1 MTFTFRPA
9 VRENVGLLIGLAGGT
24 GSGKTYSAMRLASGI
39 AGNKP
44 FCVIDTEAGRA
55 KHYADQF
62 KFDHGDLR
70 PPFRPDAYAEAIM
83 AADNAGYPVIVVDS
97 VSHVW
102 AGDGGILDWQEAELD
117 RMAGDDWKKREACK
131 MAAWI
136 KPKTAHK
143 QMVQRLLQVRAH
155 LILCFRAEEKI
166 EMVRGDNGKL
176 QIVPKQTLTGLDG
189 WVPICEK
196 NLPFEL
202 TASFLLLAKNPGIP
216 HPIKLQEQHRG
227 LFPDGKPIT
236 EESGRRL
243 AAWAGGQKAEPKP
256 EQKAEPKPVPQA
268 EIQAEEPD
276 RGAPGQDEP
285 GDDAPEPAIQKPDA
299 PTGIPFYLPGKE
311 GCETFDHTDA
321 WMKHWSSIANMIS
334 GSSKLTAETKVR
346 KLRELKEANDKPVR
360 KMGSM
365 MIAKISGDVATRIAN
380 AKAGGK

>member
-9 VRENVGLLIGLAGGT
+9 IRENVGLLIGLAGGT
-24 GSGKTYSAMRLASGI
+24 GSGKTYSAMRLAAGI
-39 AGNKP
+39 AGDKP

-55 KHYADQF
+55 KHYADKF
-62 KFDHGDLR
+62 RFDHGDLH
-70 PPFRPDAYAEAIM
+70 PPFRPEAYAEAIQ
-83 AADNAGYPVIVVDS
+83 AADKAGYPVIVVDS

-102 AGDGGILDWQEAELD
+102 AGDGGVLDWQEAELD

-136 KPKTAHK
+136 KPKTSHK
-143 QMVQRLLQVRAH
+143 QMVQKLLQVRAH

-202 TASFLLLAKNPGIP
+202 TASFLVLAKQPGIP
-216 HPIKLQEQHRG
+216 LPIKLQEQHHP

-243 AAWAGGQKAEPKP
+243 AQWASGAAKEP
-256 EQKAEPKPVPQA
+256 APQA
-268 EIQAEEPD
+268 PPLP
-276 RGAPGQDEP
+276 GA
-285 GDDAPEPAIQKPDA
+285 DAPAVTPDGAAPTAEAGTHDQNAKVTNGYAFILPGATEPPEHYSTPDA
-299 PTGIPFYLPGKE
+299 WFTKWAAMAGMVE
-311 GCETFDHTDA
+311 GSD
-321 WMKHWSSIANMIS
+321 
-334 GSSKLTAETKVR
+334 KLRPETKVAKIR
-346 KLRELKEANDKPVR
+346 ALKEANERVIR
-360 KMGSM
+360 SMGAAM
-365 MIAKISGDVATRIAN
+365 VAKISGDVATRTANIN
-380 AKAGGK
+380 AKVTT